1 MPDTVTT
8 PQRFTHLISD
18 CDGVLIDSEAVALQ
32 ALLELLTP
40 RLPNLPEGIT
50 VQGLIEPRLG
60 QRLVPLMQ
68 DIYKD
73 LGLPPLPADEIMS
86 IGNAVD
92 AACDAQLRAVPG
104 VAQALAAI
112 PLPKAVASNSVSARV
127 LSALER
133 TGMAPLFQNRVFTPD
148 LVGHAKPHPGVY
160 LAAASAFGVPPSQC
174 LVLEDSVTGVT
185 AAVAAGMTVLGFIG
199 GGHIAPGQ
207 EARLM
212 AAGAHVVFDD
222 MASLPALVAAVMQ
235 MAAVEQVA

>member
-1 MPDTVTT
+1 MPDTATT
-8 PQRFTHLISD
+8 PLRFTHLISD

-32 ALLELLTP
+32 ALLELLAP
-40 RLPNLPEGIT
+40 RLPNLPQGVT
-50 VQGLIEPRLG
+50 LQGLIEPRLG

-68 DIYKD
+68 DIYKQ
-73 LGLPPLPADEIMS
+73 LGLPQLPADEIMA

-112 PLPKAVASNSVSARV
+112 ALPKAVASNSVSARV

-133 TGMAPLFQNRVFTPD
+133 TGMAPLFDQRVFTPD

-207 EARLM
+207 EARLK
-212 AAGAHVVFDD
+212 AAGAHVVFND
-222 MASLPALVAAVMQ
+222 MASLPALVAAMMETATV
-235 MAAVEQVA
+235 

>member
-1 MPDTVTT
+1 MPDTATA
-8 PQRFTHLISD
+8 PLRFTHLISD
-18 CDGVLIDSEAVALQ
+18 CDGVLVDSEAVALQ
-32 ALLELLTP
+32 ALLELLAP
-40 RLPNLPEGIT
+40 RLSKLPEGIT

-68 DIYKD
+68 DIYRE
-73 LGLPPLPADEIMS
+73 LGLPQLPADEIMA

-133 TGMAPLFQNRVFTPD
+133 TGMAPLFQSRVFTPD

-160 LAAASAFGVPPSQC
+160 LAAAAPVGVAPSQGRGG
-174 LVLEDSVTGVT
+174 EDSVTGGS
-185 AAVAAGMTVLGFIG
+185 APGAAGQAGLGFI
-199 GGHIAPGQ
+199 
-207 EARLM
+207 
-212 AAGAHVVFDD
+212 V
-222 MASLPALVAAVMQ
+222 
-235 MAAVEQVA
+235 